1 MPSEADEFSLLGK
14 IIFSVGKIF
23 FPVGKNIF
31 CNIKILK
38 FMFFFFA
45 IGANANIIVG
55 VCTKMVVINAN
66 KANFFRG
73 NDCFCA

>member
-1 MPSEADEFSLLGK
+1 MPSGADEFSLLGK
-14 IIFSVGKIF
+14 II

-45 IGANANIIVG
+45 MSANANIIVG
-55 VCTKMVVINAN
+55 ACTKMVVINAN

>member
-1 MPSEADEFSLLGK
+1 
-14 IIFSVGKIF
+14 
-23 FPVGKNIF
+23 
-31 CNIKILK
+31 
-38 FMFFFFA
+38 MFFFFA

-55 VCTKMVVINAN
+55 ACTKMVVINAN

>member
-14 IIFSVGKIF
+14 ILFSVGKYF
-23 FPVGKNIF
+23 CQLGKNIF
-31 CNIKILK
+31 RNIKITK

-45 IGANANIIVG
+45 ISANANIIVG
-55 VCTKMVVINAN
+55 ACTKMVVINAN

>member
-14 IIFSVGKIF
+14 VIFSVGKIF
-23 FPVGKNIF
+23 FPSWQKYFSQHKNYEVHVF
-31 CNIKILK
+31 L
-38 FMFFFFA
+38 FA
-45 IGANANIIVG
+45 MSANANIIVG
-55 VCTKMVVINAN
+55 ACTKMVVINAN